1 MNLESG
7 RRWTEN
13 AFPFNTG
20 EKWVQISSTS
30 NNFLRI
36 ACGNLFHFDDII
48 WKRRAFFSRH
58 YARVLSV
65 ISFSVP
71 LTSRPELRS
80 RRVRMI
86 IRNYLLKMTAAAIV
100 TCNHDS
106 LCKVL
111 ISNGS
116 TPRRQRQQ
124 LPWWN
129 RHLGIAAAG
138 SQTFS
143 LPRGPVTI
151 STVAISRDKD
161 QAKISL
167 KIQRKWELSPFLHTL
182 NIQRYQ
188 SWFCLQWGWSPFPGH
203 KANSDVATQAKME
216 SIAYSL

>member
-86 IRNYLLKMTAAAIV
+86 IRIIPLKWRQMQSWQFVQGIDQQRQHATPAAA
-100 TCNHDS
+100 
-106 LCKVL
+106 
-111 ISNGS
+111 
-116 TPRRQRQQ
+116 
-124 LPWWN
+124 
-129 RHLGIAAAG
+129 AAA
-138 SQTFS
+138 
-143 LPRGPVTI
+143 V
-151 STVAISRDKD
+151 V
-161 QAKISL
+161 
-167 KIQRKWELSPFLHTL
+167 ESP
-182 NIQRYQ
+182 
-188 SWFCLQWGWSPFPGH
+188 SWHRRCRFTNVFASARPGH
-203 KANSDVATQAKME
+203 NF
-216 SIAYSL
+216 